1 MEELDDNAD
10 SNSIKILGFKPQK
23 EIIYNKLLPYAD
35 KLDEESNCMF
45 AEIKANLGRCVMLRE
60 IQPGC
65 GIWCTQLAKY
75 IKLYG
80 MKFSKEDHI
89 ILIKLMYELV
99 TIPDLEPWI
108 LNKFAQ
114 VLIILLKKRHL
125 LSPDDLVLEW
135 RPLYGVCKRILNTHD
150 TTLGIIRYFTTLDST
165 LDAMIHATK
174 LYFPPQAT
182 QEMLDEWRPLLCPY
196 DSHLCHTMAYLEWF
210 LPVTLPPSQAHMG
223 YKLWFEEIMTLWE
236 VCHNGTSWEGDIM
249 WIMARLASSNIGY
262 IDWEP
267 YIPIMF
273 SRFMH
278 SLSLPVFYKQTPST
292 KHHKLDMSAICL
304 WIVSVL
310 GGNSSAQK
318 YLDQFLK
325 ALTSYFHP
333 ANFGRWLGKLK
344 ELLRKLPSYFIQRL
358 HTERYKK
365 PSWENQV
372 PDSHLLTEDDITRFV
387 ESVKSVALQAMFCKV
402 GANEVSSAFQHL
414 ASLRPKIILPLVLNR
429 LYSTLDRPT
438 EPHRLTAA
446 IHCLVSVARPL
457 VTGGRRERGR
467 GESEGEVERWAFP
480 EGPTHIIPLLNSV
493 LPGIDPNDI
502 RKCFVTMEFISVFAT
517 MVPFVDCSSAGE
529 HWKDLS
535 PVEETLCLASA
546 EFEDFILQFMD
557 RCFALIDSS
566 AMETTRLERESDKR
580 SKQENMA
587 EGALESICA
596 IVLVQTSPTIFKAAL
611 SKFHSFLTGR
621 ILETRVAGHFAATLC
636 LAFAKVNSKETLK
649 VLLPYLCMRIL
660 SLTESDEIFKEE
672 ILDNELLFNM
682 LLLSEVV
689 NCHGD
694 ALVPYIPQLMKVL
707 DRTLKLKNCKE
718 AYQMAGLTLK
728 HVLAGLSHVWPIDF
742 RSVPYSYE
750 EPISKKLPIRDWGKP
765 GNIFKLNINWH
776 LPSDE
781 EFQYAQKL
789 VCHYLPPQLEMV
801 KKYSNDEVT
810 LTREELQCSINTVLN
825 LLGCT
830 PFLPSW
836 NEPPVDLVKS
846 CVPTGFTYTKIVTTN
861 KPREITMPDGS
872 NVRKAIAET
881 VMILQDKLLRSAEDD
896 TKSVFNLITIYEN
909 LLLGRFKTRS
919 DIDTEWKGFR
929 NEKKVLEE
937 RLVRGKRHPRAL
949 LIERTMLQH
958 EARVQAACSSS
969 SPLTQTHQR
978 LMLHLFT
985 LATSHYSEV
994 RCRAQSVL
1002 ATSLQYFYY
1011 SYTIIMPELLK
1022 ILKED
1027 SNINH
1032 ERFKGALYVLLG
1044 PKQQPLLTK
1053 HNWEM
1058 IIELWPTIILMQPSE
1073 KLSVVKLL
1081 DTIEDTMHKHF
1092 PTITIELEIH
1102 DGCVEAG
1109 RKLWKNAPQ
1118 PLAVEPEKALVE
1130 AAKQELVLKSK
1141 KNLELYYGVIG
1152 KLLDIIENE
1161 NLHWRYYSLAV
1172 NFLRD
1177 LVHPSVSY
1185 PPRAVKF
1192 FLSLLIHDSIELR
1205 KVAVRTVVFCLR
1217 QSKRN
1222 HVKLSINPNKF
1233 VKEKSKTGGEIDECS
1248 SSERK
1253 VICPGDRSD
1262 NEWVQYGSGWS
1273 LKGEADRRIPTTASE
1288 WDSTAFAHK
1297 TYSGFYC
1304 WPKELQVYAPYS
1316 AQPKLDRAIEDMTP
1330 EEKEIYKFFT
1340 SQENVDK
1347 LVTYLSLEEKKGKD
1361 KFNGLRFIM
1370 FKGLFRNHG
1379 DAVLELF
1386 KPHLNRL
1393 VAEKQESNQRCAA
1406 EIIAGLARGSKHW
1419 PFEKVVALW
1428 EFLGPIIRTA
1438 LTNLTVES
1446 NGDWG
1451 VCFAT
1456 ALESR
1461 DPNRLHWLLEIL
1473 MEDPLREDASFLD
1486 CGRLYTLQGALN
1498 QQQWRVSELFHRLLI
1513 YLFPYLTHPF
1523 QNVRER
1529 LGSML
1534 TNIFQPDIVFR
1545 KGNRTRSPHIDDFV
1559 SEVLP
1564 KLTLLNDVI
1573 LEHSTLP
1580 KTANHFKAESPSKQ
1594 ASEVTVAGANVVG
1607 ETTQMMKK
1615 VQVSNKIVNSSSPK
1629 DPEKE
1634 KAIRLL
1640 KTVCKWITGSSSR
1653 AVYGARSE
1661 FYSFFPLICQ
1671 MESYDVD
1678 EDLVSTCT
1686 VTLAH
1691 LSHSLVLPSLV
1702 PVALSSIRQ
1711 VAQCSS
1717 WWARSTVLDYLQV
1730 LVFHNMATVMS
1741 EDSWVEEVTNLVLEP
1756 LEDERV
1762 EVREKAAQVLG
1773 GLLHCGFVASKETL
1787 LELFKKKCTTKLV
1800 RLNKRDGGAGSKGSA
1815 EKASSA
1821 ILLRHSGILGL
1832 CAFIN
1837 AHPYDV
1843 PEFLPDIFLIL
1854 GNHLSDPQPIPS
1866 TIRKTLCD
1874 FKRTHQ
1880 DNWLEHQEKFS
1891 EEQLTVLTEMIV
1903 PPSYYA

>member
-10 SNSIKILGFKPQK
+10 SNSTRNLGFKPQK
-23 EIIYNKLLPYAD
+23 ELIYNKLLPYAD

-45 AEIKANLGRCVMLRE
+45 AEIKANLGKCVMQRE

-75 IKLYG
+75 TKLYG

-99 TIPDLEPWI
+99 TIPDLEPWM

-125 LSPDDLVLEW
+125 LSPEDLVLEW
-135 RPLYGVCKRILNTHD
+135 RPLYNVCKRILNTRD

-165 LDAMIHATK
+165 LDGMVHAAK
-174 LYFPPQAT
+174 LYFPPEAT

-196 DSHLCHTMAYLEWF
+196 DSRLCHTMTYLEWF
-210 LPVTLPPSQAHMG
+210 LPVTLPPSKAHLG
-223 YKLWFEEIMTLWE
+223 YKLWFEEMMMFWE
-236 VCHNGTSWEGDIM
+236 VCHNGTQWEGDIM

-267 YIPIMF
+267 YIPLMF

-310 GGNSSAQK
+310 GGKSSAQT

-358 HTERYKK
+358 HTERYKQ
-365 PSWENQV
+365 PSWENQI
-372 PDSHLLTEDDITRFV
+372 PESHLLTEEDITRFV

-446 IHCLVSVARPL
+446 IHCLVSVVRPL
-457 VTGGRRERGR
+457 VTGGQRVRGR
-467 GESEGEVERWAFP
+467 GEAPGEVERWSFP
-480 EGPTHIIPLLNSV
+480 EGPTHIVPLLNSV

-517 MVPFVDCSSAGE
+517 MVPFVDCSTAGE
-529 HWKDLS
+529 YWKDLT
-535 PVEETLCLASA
+535 PDEETLCLATA

-587 EGALESICA
+587 EGALESICS
-596 IVLVQTSPTIFKAAL
+596 IVLVQTSPAIFKAAL
-611 SKFHSFLTGR
+611 SKLHSFLTGR
-621 ILETRVAGHFAATLC
+621 ILETKVAGRFAATLC
-636 LAFAKVNSKETLK
+636 LAFAKVNAKETLK
-649 VLLPYLCMRIL
+649 VLLPYLCRTIM
-660 SLTESDEIFKEE
+660 SLTESDDVYREE

-682 LLLSEVV
+682 LLLTEVV
-689 NCHGD
+689 NCHGN
-694 ALVPYIPQLMKVL
+694 ALVPYIPQLMEVL

-718 AYQMAGLTLK
+718 AYQMAGLTLR
-728 HVLAGLSHVWPIDF
+728 HILSALSHILPDDL

-750 EPISKKLPIRDWGKP
+750 EPISKRLPIRDWGKP
-765 GNIFKLNINWH
+765 GNIHRLNISWH
-776 LPSDE
+776 VPTDE
-781 EFQYAQKL
+781 EFEYAQKL
-789 VCHYLPPQLEMV
+789 VCHYLPPELEKL
-801 KKYSNDEVT
+801 KKYSKDEVV
-810 LTREELQCSINTVLN
+810 LTREELQCSTNTILN
-825 LLGCT
+825 LLGCG
-830 PFLPSW
+830 PFLPCW

-846 CVPTGFTYTKIVTTN
+846 CVPTGFVHTKTVTEI
-861 KPREITMPDGS
+861 KPREVTMPDGS
-872 NVRKAIAET
+872 NVRKSIAET
-881 VMILQDKLLRSAEDD
+881 VVMLQEKLLRSAEDD
-896 TKSVFNLITIYEN
+896 TKSLFNLITIYEN

-919 DIDTEWKGFR
+919 DIDIEWKGFR
-929 NEKKVLEE
+929 SEKKVLEE

-949 LIERTMLQH
+949 LVERALLQH
-958 EARVQAACSSS
+958 EARVQSACSSS
-969 SPLTQTHQR
+969 SPLTYTHQC
-978 LMLHLFT
+978 LMLNLLN

-1002 ATSLQYFYY
+1002 ATSLQYFSY

-1027 SNINH
+1027 SNVNH

-1044 PKQQPLLTK
+1044 PKLQPLLTK

-1058 IIELWPTIILMQPSE
+1058 IIELWPTIIQMQPSE
-1073 KLSVVKLL
+1073 KLSVVKLV
-1081 DTIEDTMHKHF
+1081 DSIEDTMHKHF
-1092 PTITIELEIH
+1092 LTITIELEIP
-1102 DGCVEAG
+1102 DSCVEAAK
-1109 RKLWKNAPQ
+1109 KLWEYAPL
-1118 PLAVEPEKALVE
+1118 PLDAKPGTDIVQ
-1130 AAKQELVLKSK
+1130 AAKQELELRGK
-1141 KNLELYYGVIG
+1141 KNLELYFGVIG
-1152 KLLDIIENE
+1152 KLLDIIENT
-1161 NLHWRYYSLAV
+1161 NLHWRYHSLAV

-1185 PPRAVKF
+1185 PARAVKF

-1205 KVAVRTVVFCLR
+1205 KVAIRAVVFCLR
-1217 QSKRN
+1217 QAKRK
-1222 HVKLSINPNKF
+1222 HTKVVVNPMNF
-1233 VKEKSKTGGEIDECS
+1233 VEKNAK
-1248 SSERK
+1248 K
-1253 VICPGDRSD
+1253 VEGDAVVWPGDRPD

-1273 LKGEADRRIPTTASE
+1273 LKGEARRRIPTSSSE

-1304 WPKELQVYAPYS
+1304 WPKELKVYAPYS
-1316 AQPKLDRAIEDMTP
+1316 SQPNLDRSEEEMTP
-1330 EEKEIYKFFT
+1330 EEREIYKFFT
-1340 SQENVDK
+1340 CKENVDK
-1347 LVTYLSLEEKKGKD
+1347 LVDYLSLEEKKGKD

-1379 DAVLELF
+1379 YSVLELF
-1386 KPHLNRL
+1386 KPHLVRL

-1419 PFEKVVALW
+1419 PFEKVVSLW
-1428 EFLGPIIRTA
+1428 EFLGPVIRTA

-1498 QQQWRVSELFHRLLI
+1498 QQQWRVAELFHRLLI
-1513 YLFPYLTHPF
+1513 YLYPYLTHPF

-1534 TNIFQPDIVFR
+1534 TNIFQPDVVFG
-1545 KGNRTRSPHIDDFV
+1545 KGNRTRSPHIEDFV
-1559 SEVLP
+1559 SEVMP

-1573 LEHSTLP
+1573 VEHSAMP
-1580 KTANHFKAESPSKQ
+1580 RTANHFSQKSPSEL
-1594 ASEVTVAGANVVG
+1594 ASEVTECSVGVVG
-1607 ETTQMMKK
+1607 ETTHMLKK
-1615 VQVSNKIVNSSSPK
+1615 VRVSNKNGNSSPK

-1634 KAIRLL
+1634 AAIRLL
-1640 KTVCKWITGSSSR
+1640 KTVCKWITGCSNR

-1661 FYSFFPLICQ
+1661 FYFFFPLICQ

-1678 EDLVSTCT
+1678 EDLVATCT

-1691 LSHSLVLPSLV
+1691 LSHSLILPAMV

-1741 EDSWVEEVTNLVLEP
+1741 EDSWVQEVTNLVLEP

-1773 GLLHCGFVASKETL
+1773 GLLHCGFVASKENL
-1787 LELFKKKCTTKLV
+1787 LEEFKKKCTTKVV
-1800 RLNKRDGGAGSKGSA
+1800 RSHKQEGVTGSKESA
-1815 EKASSA
+1815 EKAASA
-1821 ILLRHSGILGL
+1821 MIVRHSGILGL
-1832 CAFIN
+1832 CAFVN

-1854 GNHLSDPQPIPS
+1854 GDHLSDPQPIPS